1 MKSQLFRVF
10 ANFTA
15 WIWTILAFIPF
26 VFILLFGVK
35 NTTDIMIK
43 PLAIVFKPAFDNFS
57 RAWSGGVG
65 SGGFSTWFANSIIL
79 VIVALAVS
87 ICAAVPAAYFT
98 IFLPKKINEIVR
110 IIIIT
115 GTTVPSIL
123 LVIPYFKTFNS
134 LGLLNKP
141 IATGI
146 VYGVLAIPTTF
157 LLMNRFFIDFPR
169 EVLEAGLVDG
179 LSNVRI
185 FSKLVLPLSVGQI
198 VSVGFMTLIWA
209 WGETQIAIVLLNKA
223 SAQPIAVGVLSFV
236 GDFSVDY
243 GAIFAGLSLAAFP
256 PLIAYIAL
264 SKYVTKGIALGG
276 ITK

>member
-1 MKSQLFRVF
+1 M
-10 ANFTA
+10 
-15 WIWTILAFIPF
+15 
-26 VFILLFGVK
+26 
-35 NTTDIMIK
+35 
-43 PLAIVFKPAFDNFS
+43 
-57 RAWSGGVG
+57 
-65 SGGFSTWFANSIIL
+65 
-79 VIVALAVS
+79 
-87 ICAAVPAAYFT
+87 
-98 IFLPKKINEIVR
+98 
-110 IIIIT
+110 
-115 GTTVPSIL
+115 

-134 LGLLNKP
+134 IGLLNKP